1 MKGVRL
7 ILKGRVQ
14 GVGYRYFAM
23 KEAEKLGINGYVRNL
38 PDGSV
43 EVVYIPDNSEKEQI
57 FLQRLKKGPF
67 LARVD
72 GVERTEITLPDE
84 LSGFEIRY

>member
-1 MKGVRL
+1 MRGVRL

-23 KEAEKLGINGYVRNL
+23 KEAQKLGIKGYVRNL

-43 EVVYIPDNSEKEQI
+43 EVVYISDNPQTEEA
-57 FLQRLKKGPF
+57 FLKSLKKGPF

-72 GVERTEITLPDE
+72 NIEKSEITLSED